1 MINAGTSR
9 GEEDFNAQL
18 IQERASYFSHGIR
31 AVPGR
36 PVGLAV
42 VNNVPVINAP
52 GPSVACWLAM
62 DWLVRD
68 LVSYA
73 LGIRTH
79 KRPVVTAA
87 LDFEVKPMPLMEHFT
102 RVVLEQGPDGKLIDR
117 QLPKGWG
124 GPMTLARTDAIFVM
138 PAGGDPWPVGTEVE
152 VELLRPIEEGLR
164 YLICSR
170 RTLHPRCPRRLRG
183 DLAARSA
190 PLRRVFAFVR

>member
-52 GPSVACWLAM
+52 GPSVDCWLPM

-87 LDFEVKPMPLMEHFT
+87 LDFEVKPMPLMERFT
-102 RVVLEQGPDGKLIDR
+102 RVVLEQGPDGN
-117 QLPKGWG
+117 
-124 GPMTLARTDAIFVM
+124 
-138 PAGGDPWPVGTEVE
+138 
-152 VELLRPIEEGLR
+152 
-164 YLICSR
+164 
-170 RTLHPRCPRRLRG
+170 
-183 DLAARSA
+183 
-190 PLRRVFAFVR
+190 